1 MEANTESQHRT
12 RHVKMEL
19 LRRDF
24 AKMLCQKATDQPH
37 IRPQNQAPSS
47 KHSKVTQRLP
57 KLQDTSR
64 YIKQVLFSSFFKFP
78 IFFNPFPF
86 HFLSPQITSGGRC
99 QLPICAAALGLRGG
113 RRKSGCL
120 QLRAAAVARTVSHRD
135 TGALPVSVGERL
147 AFHGAFL
154 WKLCPQSFGWMKH
167 DKT

>member
-57 KLQDTSR
+57 KLQDTSSR
-64 YIKQVLFSSFFKFP
+64 FFFHLFSSSQFSSTHFHSISIPFP
-78 IFFNPFPF
+78 ITSDHLRWQVPATNMCCSPWAPRRPPQVR
-86 HFLSPQITSGGRC
+86 LSTATCCGRC
-99 QLPICAAALGLRGG
+99 QDGVPPGHRG
-113 RRKSGCL
+113 
-120 QLRAAAVARTVSHRD
+120 VT
-135 TGALPVSVGERL
+135 
-147 AFHGAFL
+147 
-154 WKLCPQSFGWMKH
+154 SFGR
-167 DKT
+167 

>member
-86 HFLSPQITSGGRC
+86 HFHSISYHLRSPQVAGASYQYVLQPLGSAAAAASQAVYSYVLRPLPGRC
-99 QLPICAAALGLRGG
+99 PTGTPG
-113 RRKSGCL
+113 RYQFR
-120 QLRAAAVARTVSHRD
+120 
-135 TGALPVSVGERL
+135 
-147 AFHGAFL
+147 
-154 WKLCPQSFGWMKH
+154 
-167 DKT
+167 